1 MKHPLAC
8 LLAILLL
15 VSCATP
21 RQYGNPAL
29 VDFINDG
36 ETSRAKV
43 ILNLGQPSATFE
55 DEHILTYRI
64 GGSRETGY
72 FVRDAPGTWY
82 ETSFS
87 LVLVFDADSTL
98 QSHSMVKVR

>member
-1 MKHPLAC
+1 MKYALVC
-8 LLAILLL
+8 LLAML
-15 VSCATP
+15 VSTSCATP
-21 RQYGNPAL
+21 RQHGNLAL
-29 VDFINDG
+29 LDFIIDG